1 MEPPEGW
8 DPSGRPARRTQW
20 LLSALAHRYGL
31 ERGVENEMVVLASG
45 PEQSLQEI
53 FQQRDCAG
61 PGRIPGE
68 ESRTLCRALGPEEAA
83 EPEECAGLWDG
94 LWAELTFRQLHARL
108 CGHFS
113 TRAGPRLPLGR
124 EGEHIESHIRPRSPR
139 RARAAAAGALL
150 PRALRG
156 DGGAGA
162 GRGAHGRAAAGE
174 GQPAAAAGGRAGRPA
189 EQRCAVPGAAA
200 ESGPAS
206 APRSRRRLGW
216 PRALQERCCSRKVS
230 V

>member
-45 PEQSLQEI
+45 PEQSLREI

-68 ESRTLCRALGPEEAA
+68 ESRTLCRALGPEKAA

-108 CGHFS
+108 CGHFRRASTSRATS
-113 TRAGPRLPLGR
+113 TRA
-124 EGEHIESHIRPRSPR
+124 
-139 RARAAAAGALL
+139 A
-150 PRALRG
+150 
-156 DGGAGA
+156 
-162 GRGAHGRAAAGE
+162 
-174 GQPAAAAGGRAGRPA
+174 PA
-189 EQRCAVPGAAA
+189 EPERRPPG
-200 ESGPAS
+200 
-206 APRSRRRLGW
+206 PRSRERCEEMVALERADERMAELQQEKGSL
-216 PRALQERCCSRKVS
+216 RKLLQDVRAALQSSDARCPALRLSPGRLLHRAPSGGSGGPERFRRDAALGKS
-230 V
+230 VFRTPPPPD